1 MERAELEPDRLPDDR
16 LPGLPTR
23 LVQVLVAPGR
33 LFRTLAREPRS
44 WDALALGIVL
54 AGLSNLLLP
63 IEVWEQTIR
72 EQMTQFDGDMPVDL
86 TVAARTGRVFGTIGV
101 AVFWPILAV
110 LTTGLYSLLF
120 LFVFG
125 YEGRF
130 RQYFSMASHA
140 LLVAALGALLV
151 APLRI
156 WTESAQFTLN
166 LGAFFPMLEE
176 GLAARFLGLLDL
188 FNLWVYALVGLGA
201 SVIDGDREPLPSM
214 GVSLGFALLLSLLI
228 ASFLE

>member
-1 MERAELEPDRLPDDR
+1 MERAELEPERLPGDR

-23 LVQVLVAPGR
+23 LIQVLVAPGR
-33 LFRTLAREPRS
+33 LFRTLAVESRS

-54 AGLSNLLLP
+54 AGISNLLLP

-72 EQMTQFDGDMPVDL
+72 EQLIQFDGQMPADL
-86 TVAARTGRVFGTIGV
+86 TVAARTGRVVGTIGV
-101 AVFWPILAV
+101 AVFWPILAL
-110 LTTGLYSLLF
+110 LTTGLYSLIF

-130 RQYFSMASHA
+130 RQYFSMVSHA
-140 LLVAALGALLV
+140 LLIAAVGALLV

-156 WTESAQFTLN
+156 WTGSAQFTLN
-166 LGAFFPMLEE
+166 LGAFFPMLAE
-176 GLAARFLGLLDL
+176 GLAERFLGLLDL

-201 SVIDGDREPLPSM
+201 SMIDGDREPLPSM
-214 GVSLGFALLLSLLI
+214 GISLGFALLLSLLI
-228 ASFLE
+228 ASFMG